1 MTERHPPLRDPHLEE
16 VAQWHPIEGTPTKK
30 KVAVGCSIG
39 ATPTERT
46 GALTSDTSRQQQGV
60 RGETAGG
67 PAAPPAAGLRPKVP
81 SRQIV

>member
-1 MTERHPPLRDPHLEE
+1 VSRLTSH
-16 VAQWHPIEGTPTKK
+16 
-30 KVAVGCSIG
+30 IG